1 MEEEKL
7 QDEKKNKELEA
18 RMTKVF
24 KKEGRQ
30 TMPRSQKKSVKREVR
45 VVKIDEETLDRQR
58 YLGEFTT
65 DVHPA

>member
-1 MEEEKL
+1 
-7 QDEKKNKELEA
+7 
-18 RMTKVF
+18 MTKVF

-65 DVHPA
+65 DAHPA